1 MPAFFIFIV
10 IISLLSDKKRAS
22 EIKSKKG
29 SHPIWRTSLY
39 IVLERKLG
47 VFLQTLSMLD
57 VYELLR
63 GTKRAF
69 EKNQNSPPNAGQFTL
84 NLHF

>member
-1 MPAFFIFIV
+1 MPAFFIIIV
-10 IISLLSDKKRAS
+10 IISLLSEKKSS

-39 IVLERKLG
+39 IVLARKLG

>member
-1 MPAFFIFIV
+1 
-10 IISLLSDKKRAS
+10 
-22 EIKSKKG
+22 
-29 SHPIWRTSLY
+29 
-39 IVLERKLG
+39 
-47 VFLQTLSMLD
+47 LQTLSMLD